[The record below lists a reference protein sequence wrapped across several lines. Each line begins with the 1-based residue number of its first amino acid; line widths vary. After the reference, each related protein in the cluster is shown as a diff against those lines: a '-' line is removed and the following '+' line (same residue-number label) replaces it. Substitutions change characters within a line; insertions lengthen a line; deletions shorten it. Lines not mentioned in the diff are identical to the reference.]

1 MNNQKI
7 LAMKLNEDIALSD
20 NGFVF
25 DPTSGET
32 FSLNQT
38 GTDIIKLLKK
48 GLNIEE
54 IKKALLEKYEANDY
68 EIEKEIYDFITILK
82 QYNLIKDNE

>member
-1 MNNQKI
+1 
-7 LAMKLNEDIALSD
+7 MKLNEDIALSD